1 MVSQAIVLYG
11 TKVKTHT
18 RARVYIY
25 ICLFIYLFMLQN
37 LKYCKW
43 KIERATTMS
52 KSFRASF
59 LPQEQLNRDSEL
71 RSE

>member
-1 MVSQAIVLYG
+1 
-11 TKVKTHT
+11 
-18 RARVYIY
+18 
-25 ICLFIYLFMLQN
+25 MLQN

-43 KIERATTMS
+43 KIERVTTMS

-59 LPQEQLNRDSEL
+59 LPQEQLIRDSEL